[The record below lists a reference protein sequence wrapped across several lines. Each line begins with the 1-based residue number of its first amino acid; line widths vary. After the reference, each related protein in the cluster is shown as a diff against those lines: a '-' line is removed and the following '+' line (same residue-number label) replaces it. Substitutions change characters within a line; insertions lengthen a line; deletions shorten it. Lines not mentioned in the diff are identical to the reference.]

1 MLNHIDGARRSC
13 QLYLVEQESAFDQ
26 QMKRVQEEL
35 ESFKKARRE
44 LENQQEL
51 LTDADSLALQAERQ
65 NKINILLQ
73 SYAIRPKSVEIFD
86 LLHLSKPRN
95 PEDLEYVM

>member
-1 MLNHIDGARRSC
+1 
-13 QLYLVEQESAFDQ
+13 
-26 QMKRVQEEL
+26 MKRFQEEL

-86 LLHLSKPRN
+86 LLDLSKPRN